1 MPAGNRRLAATLQVL
16 IFVCVLASE
25 SGLQNLPDDDPSM
38 YGAGAKQ
45 FWYPRGA
52 AIFVDLGN
60 TNSCVN
66 SYGPDKTMFQFCI
79 PSSVAFTNDGAA
91 LVGEAAKNRA
101 GADPD
106 ATVVFGFKRL
116 LGLSQNNEY
125 EEDIVQRAIERA
137 PYKIVARDDDS
148 PSIQVKAKDSSFK
161 QVGLT
166 EMASM
171 VIGELKSK
179 AEEQLGHTPHY
190 AVMTIPQHFGLASWM
205 EALRTGRTAG
215 LDVVSTVSEPTAIAA
230 AHGLH
235 MKLREGGNALVLHV
249 GGGTSD
255 ASVVTLMDGAPQV
268 TGYWDDPFLGGDD
281 FDQRIVD
288 YFAKLVKAKHGI
300 DISQDRVALGKLRT
314 ACEHAKKALSS
325 QEHVQ
330 VPVGSLADGVDFL
343 EPLSRSKFEELND
356 DLFRKV
362 VALVDRVLAEAE
374 LQRSKNKIDE
384 IVLVGGS
391 SMIPKIQR
399 LVKDYFG
406 GREPNV
412 SVKPDEAVALGAA
425 LHFHS
430 SH

>member
-1 MPAGNRRLAATLQVL
+1 
-16 IFVCVLASE
+16 
-25 SGLQNLPDDDPSM
+25 
-38 YGAGAKQ
+38 
-45 FWYPRGA
+45 
-52 AIFVDLGN
+52 
-60 TNSCVN
+60 
-66 SYGPDKTMFQFCI
+66 
-79 PSSVAFTNDGAA
+79 
-91 LVGEAAKNRA
+91 
-101 GADPD
+101 
-106 ATVVFGFKRL
+106 
-116 LGLSQNNEY
+116 QNNEY

-166 EMASM
+166 EMASK

-179 AEEQLGHTPHY
+179 AEEQLGHTAHY

-205 EALRTGRTAG
+205 EALRAGRTAG

-255 ASVVTLMDGAPQV
+255 ARVVTLMDGAPQV

-288 YFAKLVKAKHGI
+288 YFAKLIKDEARNGHKPGQGC
-300 DISQDRVALGKLRT
+300 SGEAENG
-314 ACEHAKKALSS
+314 ALSS

-330 VPVGSLADGVDFL
+330 VTIGSLADGVDFL

-391 SMIPKIQR
+391 SMILKIQR